1 MQLEGRKVI
10 INKSLEE
17 IKEFL
22 GSPEKY
28 KSLMPES
35 LKTFE
40 VNDDGFSFELNGMPK
55 VDLKMQEVS
64 DTCVVLSSTKSSINF
79 SLKGNMNPV
88 NSKQTEVQLAF
99 EGKFNPFIKMMVE
112 KPLKNFINSLS
123 DKIENI

>member
-55 VDLKMQEVS
+55 VDLKIQEVS

-88 NSKQTEVQLAF
+88 NSEQTEVQLVF